1 MILGLK
7 ERSLERISCQYSVW
21 RCTSIKVVIS
31 MSTTT
36 YLKSTEWTR
45 SSYIP
50 HYQKLNIWIIFIL
63 ITVRLITAIFQGGN
77 QIKGSPIQGSTAL
90 MYKNAQRYKITLD
103 DKIYIGSTCETLKRP
118 QKRTSK
124 ALCTNVLISKC
135 WWAKNWT
142 NCFCAKCWQK
152 GPRN

>member
-1 MILGLK
+1 MLHTFDSYFSEWANYENRLANKTFFIEEFSMVPNKWMTKIYETSKRHNNQYSLHVWRPKSVWARWSGGEVYYDKIRINDSWSERK
-7 ERSLERISCQYSVW
+7 EFRDNSCQYSVW
-21 RCTSIKVVIS
+21 GCTSIKVVIS

-77 QIKGSPIQGSTAL
+77 QI
-90 MYKNAQRYKITLD
+90 
-103 DKIYIGSTCETLKRP
+103 
-118 QKRTSK
+118 
-124 ALCTNVLISKC
+124 
-135 WWAKNWT
+135 
-142 NCFCAKCWQK
+142 
-152 GPRN
+152 